1 MVSCAHLDHLPW
13 GMGHRD
19 SGLKEINKADGK
31 QLWDLSG
38 HYDRGQVSN
47 CDPLF
52 VPCFFFF
59 FFPVKQE
66 CELVKKKKKN

>member
-1 MVSCAHLDHLPW
+1 
-13 GMGHRD
+13 MGHRE

-52 VPCFFFF
+52 VPWFF

-66 CELVKKKKKN
+66 CELVKKKKELKIFSLHNLRLIF